1 MQRAWDVRFVQQ
13 ARGTVISGTQVSAS
27 VDAPPSLAELARI
40 EQQRDTQAMF
50 PIMLFDTGLVVASGS
65 APADLGAALRA
76 AANMIA
82 DRPQSETQRDN
93 LRRYRAEI
101 HRAGSGQF
109 ETLPPDLF
117 VPARTPQRRV
127 EEVCLPGGLTGAFEL
142 LWEARA
148 APDSGWLIEGQRQI
162 ITRIEALER
171 RSREVWRLGPA

>member
-13 ARGTVISGTQVSAS
+13 ARGIVISGTQVSAS

-50 PIMLFDTGLVVASGS
+50 PIMLSDTGLVVASGS
-65 APADLGAALRA
+65 APADLGAVLRA

-82 DRPQSETQRDN
+82 ARPQSETLRDN
-93 LRRYRAEI
+93 LRRYRAET

-117 VPARTPQRRV
+117 VPAGTPQRRV

-148 APDSGWLIEGQRQI
+148 APDSGWPIEGQRQI
-162 ITRIEALER
+162 ITRIEALEW